1 MLKCKIL
8 NFFLTFLSSTGN
20 VYCEKSPIM
29 QRELHHAD
37 GEGAREL
44 QQPSQIRQ
52 GRAEKKTNADTDPG
66 AISANTDPN

>member
-1 MLKCKIL
+1 
-8 NFFLTFLSSTGN
+8 
-20 VYCEKSPIM
+20 M

-52 GRAEKKTNADTDPG
+52 GRAEKKTNADTDTDPG
-66 AISANTDPN
+66 AISANTDPNWMHLSH